1 MYQLIVYVPDSHLDS
16 LKKALFKAGG
26 GRIGQYDCCAWQA
39 LGKGQFRPL
48 TASNAFIGTKNEI
61 ATVADHKVERVCSRE
76 CIEEVLQALITV
88 HPYET
93 PAYCVFDIKTLN
105 DFNKRD

>member
-1 MYQLIVYVPDSHLDS
+1 MYQLIFYVPDTHLAC
-16 LKKALFKAGG
+16 LKKALFRAGA
-26 GRIGQYDCCAWQA
+26 GRIGDYDSCAWQT

-48 TASNAFIGTKNEI
+48 KESNAFIGIKNEI
-61 ATVADHKVERVCSRE
+61 TTVAEYKVEMVCSSE
-76 CIEEVLQALITV
+76 CIEGVLQALITA

-105 DFNKRD
+105 DFSPSA